1 MVDKESLSIYLLL
14 DTSGSMHGEPIL
26 SMQNG
31 LQIFV
36 SALQRNIRTF
46 GRINLSVIT
55 FGDHAEVSVPLT
67 PIEKFNLPNLVPYGC
82 SALGEAL
89 MIAAHEID
97 ANNKVDDYLN
107 PWRPEVFIVTDGEPT
122 DNIYNGLYEL
132 GKRNIANLVLC
143 IAGQETNPEAPWI
156 SRITDNV
163 VTLDTADSTTLFN
176 YVINA
181 DN

>member
-1 MVDKESLSIYLLL
+1 MDKESLSIYLLL

-36 SALQRNIRTF
+36 SALSRNIRTF
-46 GRINLSVIT
+46 GKIYLLVIT
-55 FGDHAEVSVPLT
+55 FGDHAEVALPLA
-67 PIEKFNLPNLVPYGC
+67 PIENFSLPTLEPFGC
-82 SALGEAL
+82 SAMGEAL
-89 MIAAHEID
+89 MLAAHEID

-122 DNIYNGLYEL
+122 DNINNGLYEL
-132 GKRNIANLVLC
+132 GKRSIANLVLC
-143 IAGQETNPEAPWI
+143 LAGQESRTDAPWL

-163 VTLDTADSTTLFN
+163 VSLDTADSNALFN

>member
-1 MVDKESLSIYLLL
+1 MDKESLSIYLLL

-46 GRINLSVIT
+46 GKIYLSVIT
-55 FGDHAEVSVPLT
+55 FGDQAEVTMPLT
-67 PIEKFNLPNLVPYGC
+67 PIEEFSLPKFVPYGC

-89 MIAAHEID
+89 NLAAHEID
-97 ANNKVDDYLN
+97 SNNKVDDYLN

-122 DNIYNGLYEL
+122 DNINNGLYEL
-132 GKRNIANLVLC
+132 RKRNIGNLVLC
-143 IAGQETNPEAPWI
+143 IAGQEFNPEAPWI

-163 VTLDTADSTTLFN
+163 VALDTADSTTLFN
-176 YVINA
+176 YVMNS